1 MFGGAVSNS
10 CYEEHWLHPYR
21 ASLCFNIAAAQRA
34 PEHQNLTLTKQ
45 LAETINK
52 VRQTSGPS
60 MARTNAA
67 ERLGDITR
75 KIDPK
80 QVDNKTLGDLI
91 PPLNTSD
98 DSVRLWVAG
107 ALGYLGPRAKP
118 AVPKLLEVMRETT
131 VYSWK

>member
-1 MFGGAVSNS
+1 
-10 CYEEHWLHPYR
+10 
-21 ASLCFNIAAAQRA
+21 
-34 PEHQNLTLTKQ
+34 
-45 LAETINK
+45 
-52 VRQTSGPS
+52 